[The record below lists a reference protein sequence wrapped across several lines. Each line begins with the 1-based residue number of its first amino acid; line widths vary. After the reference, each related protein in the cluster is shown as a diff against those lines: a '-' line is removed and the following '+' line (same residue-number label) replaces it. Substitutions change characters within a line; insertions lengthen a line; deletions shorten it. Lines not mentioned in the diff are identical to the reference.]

1 MQNTDVRFFRIIYDN
16 LWGILIVNLNEKWS
30 VRVIISI
37 KDSIAIKLF
46 TPNNY
51 FSFKLII
58 LLLISYCFYFSWFS
72 DFIFFLLW
80 YFFPLF
86 LFIIGVFL
94 PRSIFPKARPIL
106 QVWRHILW
114 FIHLCC
120 IIIHI
125 LTFLHI
131 KSITIFLSRQI
142 SRTFHLTQIQL
153 NLFPN
158 FILTDK

>member
-30 VRVIISI
+30 FRVIISI
-37 KDSIAIKLF
+37 KDSITIKLF

-80 YFFPLF
+80 YFFPFSLF
-86 LFIIGVFL
+86 FIGVFL

-106 QVWRHILW
+106 QVWCILW

-120 IIIHI
+120 IIIDI

-153 NLFPN
+153 NLFSN
-158 FILTDK
+158 FVLTDK